1 MIKNIYMFFFVFACS
16 IGLWACT
23 SKEEGFKNLNS
34 SQFEMLI
41 QDKEVQLLDV
51 RTPAEYSEGHI
62 PSSLNLNAMDE
73 DFASHVDEQLSKE
86 HPVAVYCRSGKRS
99 RKAADILVKK
109 GFEVYNLD
117 KGITNWKE
125 EGRDIEL

>member
-1 MIKNIYMFFFVFACS
+1 MIKNIYMLFFVLACS
-16 IGLWACT
+16 VGLWAC
-23 SKEEGFKNLNS
+23 SHKEEGFKNLSS

-41 QDKEVQLLDV
+41 QDKGVQLLDV

-62 PSSLNLNAMDE
+62 PSSLNLNAMDD
-73 DFASHVDEQLSKE
+73 DFASHVDEQLDKE
-86 HPVAVYCRSGKRS
+86 QPVAVYCRSGKRS
-99 RKAADILVKK
+99 RKAAAILVKK